1 MIAYPIIGLMSGT
14 SVDGIDASLVYTNGK
29 NITRT
34 NFNSITPYSQKTQ
47 NLLNQAMV
55 NPLSFLRNIKS
66 FNYLSTL
73 ITIEHAK
80 VVNKIIK
87 ISNIK
92 PFLVGFH
99 GQTIFHN
106 PVKKKSFQLGNGAM
120 LSDLLKISVV
130 NNFRSNDLKFGG
142 QGAPIAPI
150 YHKQIIESLG
160 IELPTVIAN
169 IGGISNITYWD
180 GDNIIGFETGTGN
193 KLMDYY
199 MQKKYKKPYD
209 KNGKYASKGK
219 INFDLI
225 NHYSKNLFFLTP
237 PPKSLERIELFNNQ
251 YLKKIFQLNEYDCL
265 ATLCAL
271 TSFTLKMSFNFLPF
285 NPKNTIIVGGGQRNK
300 HLVNLIKASSISKSI
315 LTGQELNLPSD
326 FIESEL
332 IAILTARK
340 FYNLPSTFPSTTG
353 VTQNTILGD
362 FFTYS

>member
-55 NPLSFLRNIKS
+55 NPLSFLRNIES
-66 FNYLSTL
+66 FDYLSTL

-120 LSDLLKISVV
+120 LSNLLKINVV

-160 IELPTVIAN
+160 IKLPTVIVN
-169 IGGISNITYWD
+169 IGGITNITYWD
-180 GDNIIGFETGTGN
+180 GENLIGFDTGPGN
-193 KLMDYY
+193 NLMDYY
-199 MQKKYKKPYD
+199 MQKKHKKPFD
-209 KNGKYASKGK
+209 KDGKFASKGK

-225 NHYSKNLFFLTP
+225 NHYSKNLFFLSP
-237 PPKSLERIELFNNQ
+237 PPKSLERTNLFNNK
-251 YLKKIFQLNEYDCL
+251 YVKKIFELNEYDCL

-271 TSFTLKMSFNFLPF
+271 TSFTLKISFNFLPVS
-285 NPKNTIIVGGGQRNK
+285 PQNTIIVGGGQRNK
-300 HLVNLIKASSISKSI
+300 HLIKLIKTSSISRSI
-315 LTGQELNLPSD
+315 LTGEELGLPSD

-332 IAILTARK
+332 IALLAARK
-340 FYNLPSTFPSTTG
+340 LYKLPSTFPSTTG
-353 VTQNTILGD
+353 VSKDTILGV
-362 FFTYS
+362 FFKYS